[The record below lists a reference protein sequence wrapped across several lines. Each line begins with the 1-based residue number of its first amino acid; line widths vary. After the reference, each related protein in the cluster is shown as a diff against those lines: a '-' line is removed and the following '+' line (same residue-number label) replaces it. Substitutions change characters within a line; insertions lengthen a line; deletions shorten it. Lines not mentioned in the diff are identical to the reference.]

1 MRWLDGNTD
10 SADVNSS
17 KLWEIVRDGKPGL
30 QQSMGAQRVGHDSVA
45 EQQQQNYYVS
55 SAVLSEVVIA
65 VLLLPAIPHELKIS
79 GHGQVPEHFLELR

>member
-1 MRWLDGNTD
+1 MDMNL
-10 SADVNSS
+10 S
-17 KLWEIVRDGKPGL
+17 KVQEREEAGEPGRL
-30 QQSMGAQRVGHDSVA
+30 QSMGAQRVGHDSVA

-79 GHGQVPEHFLELR
+79 GHGQAPPW